1 MRFLSFWGGISRIG
15 GIFGIIATIFF
26 FVACNDSGAI
36 AKSTQGIVPTHIK
49 PQIVFKEKVSDKINE
64 ILEANGEIRI
74 NGKKYFGKYIFES
87 ESVLSLLPDSPLN
100 ANKDYAIDFDFDEI
114 NKSQGTNIKAK
125 DFTMRFSTD
134 ALYSQ
139 IERADFIKD
148 SNDLSKM
155 KLEAKIHLSQSLPQD
170 SLSQAIKLVDSNNN
184 NIPLQITNLSDR
196 ELLVASNAI
205 DFPKNDEKFA
215 LSISKDLG
223 LEKSQN
229 IMILASNED
238 NLKVID
244 IKPKI
249 SDKTSIEIRFSAPL
263 MPNLNID
270 NFIKVSPAV
279 DYRASLSNDTI
290 ILSGNFS
297 NTSDYTIEIL
307 KGIKSR
313 DGFALKENFK
323 QKIELGDKAPQVVFS
338 NNGVFLPDSAKKRV
352 AFKSINVKKA
362 RLVVRKIYASNI
374 AYFLYDNNLQKR
386 GFSYFDTWDF
396 NKIGD
401 IIFEKEI
408 KIDGAKNEWIQ
419 NAVDLSKLRD
429 LSGIFVVSLHF
440 DKDGV
445 DYNFPSGMDSWRINN
460 YFYENGSTFR
470 QLIFSNI
477 ALIAQKMGDEVIVS
491 ALDIKNNAPLAGV
504 EIQGISKNNKVISK
518 ATTDIAGNAKLNFSQ
533 KVGDTD
539 SRSNI
544 AYITGKKVGKSD
556 DFALIKLSAQEIS
569 DDGFDTEGI
578 TTQDGIKAFIYTDRG
593 VYRPGEKVNL
603 SIIARNNNIAINHP
617 IKLTITNPQGKKVLN
632 NTLKSSG
639 DGVFYY
645 AFESAKNAFTGIYN
659 VKVDIGD
666 NIFTHKI
673 AIEAVVPNRVKL
685 AINTIDSL
693 DLTKEKE
700 LKFSLQ
706 GDYLFGAPASG
717 LEWNINADIRPQQ
730 FSPKKYK
737 DWTFENLSKE
747 QHYFNSYNNG
757 KLNESGFVENSIDIS
772 KFANADRNLN
782 MLITA
787 RVLENNGRAV
797 TQRKSVKL
805 KKFDSFVGIKNPATR
820 YVQSGDSL
828 NLNVVLLDEK
838 ENFIKNRKLE
848 YVIYQ
853 NNYSWW
859 WDYSNKDDFVRSIK
873 GDKNTAIIA
882 RGELKSKD
890 KISSIKFDIKDRGEI
905 LVEVI
910 DTTNNQSAM
919 ISLYASSWGEPLDI
933 EKITQLKI
941 KSNKDKYN
949 NGDKAKVTFESVRG
963 AKALVTIS
971 SDKEILKRYWIPTND
986 TQTTFE
992 VPIDEKYAP
1001 NLYASVF
1008 LLQDYNTI
1016 NNDRA
1021 LRLYGVVPLNI
1032 TNEKAKIALNIK
1044 AKDEILPNSTLD
1056 IEISNAQNKQVTY
1069 TLAIVDEG
1077 LINLTNFKTPS
1088 PYNYFYAKTKYN
1100 IRNYDT
1106 YDYIIGKIEGAVRN
1120 SFSVGGDEE
1129 LGGAVGKG
1137 RNDENA
1143 ERFKPVV
1150 HFIAPTKSDSKGR
1163 AKISFAVPSYIG
1175 SLRVMLV
1182 AVDNN
1187 SYGSAQK
1194 DIRVSA
1200 PVVMLPTIPRSLKV
1214 GDNFQMPIEVM
1225 QIKDSVKS
1233 ANLAVRSNGII
1244 EFDTNLKEIRFDSN
1258 KSQTIFFNGRVK
1270 EKLGIENIALQL
1282 NSDNFIMRDS
1292 TQIDIKAP
1300 NPYTQIS
1307 KNWVL
1312 KKGESADIS
1321 APSAFIQ
1328 NSNKGKITLSA
1339 QPILSIDHR
1348 LRWLVRYPY
1357 GCIEQTTSSVFPQLF
1372 ITKLSDANFLP
1383 KQTIVDNINAGIARI
1398 QSFQT
1403 NDGGFSYWQGGNKSD
1418 SWGSSYATHF
1428 LIMAKMNGY
1437 QVSESVLK
1445 QAINYLKN
1453 HIDSSNIYPLYLLS
1467 LSDNHQLGAMNE
1479 IYENHLRNLTTTN
1492 RWLLAASYAMAGF
1505 DDIALKISN
1514 GLSLTPNESQS
1525 YYDNSYGSN
1534 LRNKAI
1540 ILQAHKIVT
1549 GNIDAELYNEIK
1561 SELESNEWLSTQ
1573 TSAYTLLV
1581 MASIKDEAK
1590 IGEIKGEI
1598 TLNNK
1603 AQKINEQKDRIEFAL
1618 NSGNAKVKAQNM
1630 LFVNY
1635 SWEGITSDSSND
1647 NIKRKMQ
1654 LSREFVVFDE
1664 SGNERV
1670 IDASVLKS
1678 GESFYIKIMLVP
1690 YGRNYIDM
1698 KNIALTQ
1705 NLPSGWEIENT
1716 RLNND
1721 AEPNAVAM
1729 NNSKVSYTD
1738 IRDDKIMW
1746 FFDIYESQVVYVK
1759 VNAVTPGEYTLPA
1772 AFAEAMYDG
1781 SYSASSESFR
1791 VRVVAK

>member
-1 MRFLSFWGGISRIG
+1 MRFLSVVGGIISVIL
-15 GIFGIIATIFF
+15 F
-26 FVACNDSGAI
+26 FVACGDSGIVAQ
-36 AKSTQGIVPTHIK
+36 STQGIVPTHIK
-49 PQIVFKEKVSDKINE
+49 PQIVFKEKVSDKTSE
-64 ILEANGEIRI
+64 ILESSGEIRI

-100 ANKDYAIDFDFDEI
+100 ANQNYTINFNFDEI
-114 NKSQGTNIKAK
+114 NKAQGTSIKAK

-134 ALYSQ
+134 ALHSQ

-170 SLSQAIKLVDSNNN
+170 SLSQGIKLVDSRNNK
-184 NIPLQITNLSDR
+184 IPLQITNLSDR

-205 DFPKNDEKFA
+205 DFPANDEKFS
-215 LSISKDLG
+215 LSIDKDLG

-229 IMILASNED
+229 VMILASNSD
-238 NLKVID
+238 SLKIID
-244 IKPKI
+244 IKPI
-249 SDKTSIEIRFSAPL
+249 VGDKSSIEIRFSAPL
-263 MPNLNID
+263 MPNSNID
-270 NFIKVSPAV
+270 NFVKISPAV
-279 DYRASLSNDTI
+279 DFRTSLSNDTI
-290 ILSGNFS
+290 ILSGNFGTNS
-297 NTSDYTIEIL
+297 YTIEIL

-313 DGFALKENFK
+313 DGFALKESVTR
-323 QKIELGDKAPQVVFS
+323 KIEFGDKSPQIVFS
-338 NNGVFLPDSAKKRV
+338 NNGVFLPDSANKRV

-362 RLVVRKIYASNI
+362 RLIVRKIYANNI
-374 AYFLYDNNLQKR
+374 TYFLYDNNLQKKDFNY
-386 GFSYFDTWDF
+386 FSTWDF
-396 NKIGD
+396 DKLGD

-408 KIDGAKNEWIQ
+408 EISGAKNEWIQ

-445 DYNFPSGMDSWRINN
+445 DYHFPSGMDSWRIDN
-460 YFYENGSTFR
+460 YFYDKGHIFR

-477 ALIAQKMGDEVIVS
+477 ALIAQRFNDEVIIS
-491 ALDIKNNAPLAGV
+491 ALDIKSNAPLGGV

-518 ATTDIAGNAKLNFSQ
+518 ATTDIAGNAKLKFSQ
-533 KVGDTD
+533 KVGETD
-539 SRSNI
+539 SHSNI
-544 AYITGKKVGKSD
+544 AYIMGKKVGKSD

-578 TTQDGIKAFIYTDRG
+578 TAQNGIKAFIYTDRG
-593 VYRPGEKVNL
+593 VYRPSEKVNIN
-603 SIIARNNNIAINHP
+603 IIARNNDKAINHP

-632 NTLKSSG
+632 DYVLKSSG

-659 VKVDIGD
+659 LKVDIGD

-673 AIEAVVPNRVKL
+673 AIESVVPNRIKL
-685 AINTIDSL
+685 DINALDSL
-693 DLTKEKE
+693 DLNKEQN

-706 GDYLFGAPASG
+706 SDYLFGTPASG

-730 FSPKKYK
+730 FTSKKYK
-737 DWTFENLSKE
+737 DWSFESLGKE
-747 QHYFNSYNNG
+747 QYFGGKNLNG
-757 KLNESGFVENSIDIS
+757 KLNDSGFVENSIDIS
-772 KFANADRNLN
+772 SYVASNKNLT
-782 MLITA
+782 MQITA
-787 RVLENNGRAV
+787 QVLENNGRAV
-797 TQRKSVKL
+797 TQRKNITL
-805 KKFDSFVGIKNPATR
+805 KKFDSFVGIKNPTTR
-820 YVQSGDSL
+820 YVKSGDSL

-838 ENFIKNRKLE
+838 ENFIKNRNLA
-848 YVIYQ
+848 YVVYQ

-859 WDYSNKDDFVRSIK
+859 WDYSNKNDFIRSIK
-873 GDKNTAIIA
+873 ADKNTTIIA
-882 RGELKSKD
+882 KGEFKSKD
-890 KISSIKFDIKDRGEI
+890 KISNIKFDIKDRGEI
-905 LVEVI
+905 LVEVV
-910 DTTNNQSAM
+910 DTTNNQSAS

-941 KSNKDKYN
+941 KSNKDKYA
-949 NGDKAKVTFESVRG
+949 NGDKAKVSFESVRG

-1008 LLQDYNTI
+1008 LLQNYDSI
-1016 NNDRA
+1016 DNDRA

-1032 TNEKAKIALNIK
+1032 SNEKAKIALNIK

-1106 YDYIIGKIEGAVRN
+1106 YDYIIGKIEGAVIN

-1129 LGGAVGKG
+1129 LAGAVGKG

-1143 ERFKPVV
+1143 KRFKPVV
-1150 HFIAPTKSDSKGR
+1150 HFIPPTKSDSKGR

-1187 SYGSAQK
+1187 SYGNAQK

-1214 GDNFQMPIEVM
+1214 GDSFQMPIEIM
-1225 QIKDSVKS
+1225 KIKDSVNS
-1233 ANLAVRSNGII
+1233 ANIAVRSDGII
-1244 EFDTNLKEIRFDSN
+1244 DFDTNLKEIRFDDK

-1339 QPILSIDHR
+1339 TPLLNIDHR

-1357 GCIEQTTSSVFPQLF
+1357 GCIEQTISSVFPQLF
-1372 ITKLSDANFLP
+1372 ITKLSDENFLP
-1383 KQTIVDNINAGIARI
+1383 KQQIVDNINAGIARI

-1403 NDGGFSYWQGGNKSD
+1403 TDGGFSYWQGGNKSD
-1418 SWGSSYATHF
+1418 EWGSSYATHF

-1445 QAINYLKN
+1445 KAISYLKN
-1453 HIDSSNIYPLYLLS
+1453 HIDSNNIYPLYLLS

-1479 IYENHLRNLTTTN
+1479 IYENHLRNLSTTN

-1514 GLSLTPNESQS
+1514 GLSLIPNESQS

-1534 LRNKAI
+1534 IRNKAM

-1561 SELESNEWLSTQ
+1561 SELEGNEWLSTQ
-1573 TSAYTLLV
+1573 TSAYALLV

-1590 IGEIKGEI
+1590 TGEIRGKI

-1603 AQKINEQKDRIEFAL
+1603 AQQFNETKDKIEFTL
-1618 NSGNAKVKAQNM
+1618 NSGSAKVKAQNM

-1664 SGNERV
+1664 SGGERV
-1670 IDASVLKS
+1670 IDASALKS
-1678 GESFYIKIMLVP
+1678 GESFYIKITLVP
-1690 YGRNYIDM
+1690 YGRNVIDM

-1705 NLPSGWEIENT
+1705 NLPSGWEIQNT

-1721 AEPNAVAM
+1721 TEPNAVAM
-1729 NNSKVSYTD
+1729 NNGKVSYTD

-1759 VNAVTPGEYTLPA
+1759 INAVTPGEYTLPA
-1772 AFAEAMYDG
+1772 AYAEAMYDG
-1781 SYSASSESFR
+1781 SYSASSDSFK

>member
-1 MRFLSFWGGISRIG
+1 MRFLSVFGGIAIAILFFIACGDS
-15 GIFGIIATIFF
+15 GIIAQ
-26 FVACNDSGAI
+26 
-36 AKSTQGIVPTHIK
+36 STQGIVPTHIK
-49 PQIVFKEKVSDKINE
+49 PQIIFKEKVSDKINE
-64 ILEANGEIRI
+64 ILESSGEIRI

-87 ESVLSLLPDSPLN
+87 ENVLSLLPDSPLN
-100 ANKDYAIDFDFDEI
+100 ANENYKIDFDFEKI
-114 NKSQGTNIKAK
+114 NKAQGLSIKAK
-125 DFTMRFSTD
+125 NFTMRFSTD
-134 ALYSQ
+134 ALHSQ

-170 SLSQAIKLVDSNNN
+170 NLSQAIKLVDSHNN

-205 DFPKNDEKFA
+205 DFPTNDEQFA
-215 LSISKDLG
+215 LSINKDLG
-223 LEKSQN
+223 LEKSEKF
-229 IMILASNED
+229 MILASNND
-238 NLKVID
+238 SLKIID
-244 IKPKI
+244 IKPI
-249 SDKTSIEIRFSAPL
+249 VGDKSSIEIRFSAPL
-263 MPNLNID
+263 MPNANID
-270 NFIKVSPAV
+270 NFVKVSPMV
-279 DYRASLSNDTI
+279 DFRTSLSNDTI

-297 NTSDYTIEIL
+297 NASDYTIDIK
-307 KGIKSR
+307 KGIKSL
-313 DGFALKENFK
+313 DGFALKENFSR
-323 QKIELGDKAPQVVFS
+323 KIEFGDKSPQIVFS
-338 NNGVFLPDSAKKRV
+338 NNGVFLPDSANKKI
-352 AFKSINVKKA
+352 AFKSVNVKKA
-362 RLVVRKIYASNI
+362 KLVVRKIYANNI
-374 AYFLYDNNLQKR
+374 AHFLYDNSLQKKDSKY
-386 GFSYFDTWDF
+386 FYSYEFD
-396 NKIGD
+396 KLGD

-408 KIDGAKNEWIQ
+408 DIAKSKNEWIQ

-445 DYNFPSGMDSWRINN
+445 DYQFPSKMEAWRISN
-460 YFYENGSTFR
+460 YFYDNGNVYR

-477 ALIAQKMGDEVIVS
+477 ALIAQRFNDEVIVS
-491 ALDIKNNAPLAGV
+491 ALNIKDNAPLVGV
-504 EIQGISKNNKVISK
+504 EIQGISKNNKIISR
-518 ATTDIAGNAKLNFSQ
+518 ATTDIAGNAKLKFSQ
-533 KVGDTD
+533 KIADLD

-544 AYITGKKVGKSD
+544 AYIMGKKVGKSD
-556 DFALIKLSAQEIS
+556 DFALIKLSTQEIS
-569 DDGFDTEGI
+569 DDGFDTDGI
-578 TTQDGIKAFIYTDRG
+578 TAQNGIKAFIYTDRG
-593 VYRPGEKVNL
+593 VYRPSEKVNL
-603 SIIARNNNIAINHP
+603 NIIARNNDKAINHP

-632 NTLKSSG
+632 NYALKSSG

-645 AFESAKNAFTGIYN
+645 AFESEKNAPTGIYN
-659 VKVDIGD
+659 IKVDIGD

-673 AIEAVVPNRVKL
+673 AIESVVPNRIKL
-685 AINTIDSL
+685 DINAVDSA
-693 DLTKEKE
+693 DLNKEQN
-700 LKFSLQ
+700 LAFSLQ
-706 GDYLFGAPASG
+706 SDYLFGAPASG
-717 LEWNINADIRPQQ
+717 LEWNINAYVSAQK

-737 DWTFENLSKE
+737 DWSFEGLGKE
-747 QHYFNSYNNG
+747 QYFGGKNLNG

-772 KFANADRNLN
+772 DFAKANKNLT
-782 MLITA
+782 MQVTA
-787 RVLENNGRAV
+787 QVIENNGRAV
-797 TQRKSVKL
+797 TQRKNITL
-805 KKFDSFVGIKNPATR
+805 KKFDSFVGIKTPATR
-820 YVQSGDSL
+820 YVQSGDSV

-838 ENFIKNRKLE
+838 ENFIKNRNLA
-848 YVIYQ
+848 YVVYQ

-859 WDYSNKDDFVRSIK
+859 WDYSNKDDFIRAIK
-873 GDKNTAIIA
+873 ADKNTTIIA
-882 RGELKSKD
+882 RGEFKSKD
-890 KISSIKFDIKDRGEI
+890 SISNIKFDIKDRGEMLI
-905 LVEVI
+905 EVI
-910 DTTNNQSAM
+910 DTTNNQSASV
-919 ISLYASSWGEPLDI
+919 SLYASSWGEPLNID
-933 EKITQLKI
+933 KITQLKI
-941 KSNKDKYN
+941 KSDKDKYN

-986 TQTTFE
+986 TQTSFE

-1008 LLQDYNTI
+1008 LLQDYDSV

-1044 AKDEILPNSTLD
+1044 AKDEILPNSKLD

-1106 YDYIIGKIEGAVRN
+1106 YDYIISKMEGAVRDT
-1120 SFSVGGDEE
+1120 FSIGGDEE
-1129 LGGAVGKG
+1129 LAGVANKWQ
-1137 RNDENA
+1137 NDENA
-1143 ERFKPVV
+1143 KRFKPVV
-1150 HFIAPTKSDSKGR
+1150 HFIPPTKSDSKGR
-1163 AKISFAVPSYIG
+1163 AKVSFSVPSYIG
-1175 SLRVMLV
+1175 KLRVMLV

-1187 SYGSAQK
+1187 SYGNAQK

-1200 PVVMLPTIPRSLKV
+1200 PVVMLPTIPRSLRV

-1225 QIKDSVKS
+1225 KINDSVKS
-1233 ANLAVRSNGII
+1233 ANIAVKSNGII
-1244 EFDTNLKEIRFDSN
+1244 DFDANLKEIRFSN
-1258 KSQTIFFNGRVK
+1258 GKKSQTIFFNGSVK
-1270 EKLGIENIALQL
+1270 EKLGVENIEFQL

-1312 KKGESADIS
+1312 KNGESADII
-1321 APSAFIQ
+1321 APNAFIE
-1328 NSNKGKITLSA
+1328 NSNKGKITISSKPL
-1339 QPILSIDHR
+1339 LSIDHR

-1357 GCIEQTTSSVFPQLF
+1357 GCIEQMTSSVFPQLF
-1372 ITKLSDANFLP
+1372 ITKLSDEHFLP
-1383 KQTIVDNINAGIARI
+1383 KQTIIDNINAGIARI

-1418 SWGSSYATHF
+1418 EWGSSYATHF

-1445 QAINYLKN
+1445 KAISYLKN

-1467 LSDNHQLGAMNE
+1467 LSDNHQLGVMNE
-1479 IYENHLRNLTTTN
+1479 IYENHLQSLSNTN

-1514 GLSLTPNESQS
+1514 GLSLIPNESQS
-1525 YYDNSYGSN
+1525 YYDSSYGSN

-1540 ILQAHKIVT
+1540 ILQSHKIVT

-1573 TSAYTLLV
+1573 TSAYALLV
-1581 MASIKDEAK
+1581 MASVKDLAK
-1590 IGEIKGEI
+1590 ADEIKGEI
-1598 TLNNK
+1598 SLNNK
-1603 AQKINEQKDRIEFAL
+1603 TQKFSETKDKLEFAL

-1654 LSREFVVFDE
+1654 LSREFVVFDGD
-1664 SGNERV
+1664 GNERL
-1670 IDASVLKS
+1670 IDASALKS
-1678 GESFYIKIMLVP
+1678 GESFYIKIILVP
-1690 YGRNYIDM
+1690 YGRNVIDM

-1705 NLPSGWEIENT
+1705 NLPSGWEIQNT

-1729 NNSKVSYTD
+1729 NNGKVSYTD
-1738 IRDDKIMW
+1738 MRDDRISW

-1759 VNAVTPGEYTLPA
+1759 INAVTPGEYTLPPA
-1772 AFAEAMYDG
+1772 YTEAMYDG
-1781 SYSASSESFR
+1781 SYSASSDSFK
-1791 VRVVAK
+1791 VKVLAK